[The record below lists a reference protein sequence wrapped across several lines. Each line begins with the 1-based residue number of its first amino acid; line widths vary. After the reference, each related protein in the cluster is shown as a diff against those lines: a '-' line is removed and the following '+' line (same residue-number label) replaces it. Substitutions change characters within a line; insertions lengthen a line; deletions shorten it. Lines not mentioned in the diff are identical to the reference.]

1 MDDELSLTL
10 INQNVAYSRLGA
22 IPTEVNPC
30 YELQQRVNL
39 DQSATKRVK
48 QTSTNEASNSNAVV
62 ITMMGTLLL
71 LTLTSIA
78 LSAAAFSRMTSEQSK
93 LARQQDKIEDTLRSM
108 LIQMNLTQTKA
119 ISPQTQSQCG
129 PGLWWRVTYLDM
141 TDPSQQCP
149 SAWREYNTSG
159 VKACGRP
166 ANSTGSCAAEFYSPI
181 VSTAE
186 CVEELLAINLEV
198 QVPFISLTTSQDS
211 MVEV

>member
-1 MDDELSLTL
+1 MDDELSLTP
-10 INQNVAYSRLGA
+10 INQNAMYSRLGA

-30 YELQQRVNL
+30 YESQQRVNI

-108 LIQMNLTQTKA
+108 LTQTNSTQTKD

-129 PGLWWRVTYLDM
+129 PGLWWRV
-141 TDPSQQCP
+141 
-149 SAWREYNTSG
+149 
-159 VKACGRP
+159 V
-166 ANSTGSCAAEFYSPI
+166 
-181 VSTAE
+181 
-186 CVEELLAINLEV
+186 
-198 QVPFISLTTSQDS
+198 
-211 MVEV
+211 